1 MNRRIFMKHAVSVV
15 AGSLACQKVARAE
28 GAKKPP
34 NIIYILTDDQGWTSV
49 SYRSDPNRPDSQ
61 SDYLETPHMAR
72 AARTGM
78 RFTDAYAPNPIC
90 SPTRHAIL
98 FGQNAAR
105 HVYGKDLEWTKKAP
119 AWLTIPKS
127 LKEADPAY
135 RAAHFGK
142 WHVGVMPEN
151 LHFDYSDG
159 PTSNSAG
166 ETVNGVYREKEGV
179 EANLAQYN
187 KKHGIT
193 PPTLNGRYSE
203 FPVHY
208 ADGDPKSAF
217 GMTRRAETFMREC
230 IEDEKPFFAYIA
242 HFATHLDMV
251 SSKQASSHFKNKKK
265 GEKHDNPFY
274 AAMVKDMDSSIGRVL
289 DFVQEMDIADNT
301 YVFIMS
307 DNGGVQHIAQTASL
321 ADDSNEVVDSHET
334 SVVWRNLPLRH
345 GKHEFYEGGIRVPFL
360 VLGPGIEE
368 NSVCR
373 QPVTGLDLLP
383 TFADLAGHSMQ
394 LPTELDGGSLA
405 PVLRNCGQGAIRR
418 NRDALIFHQ
427 AANRIPI
434 SAIRK
439 GRYKL
444 VKHWLADNPGDLTSQ
459 YVGEKRLE
467 LYDLSEDVE
476 ERRDLSETMPER
488 TQELNNDLMEF
499 LNEVHAETRY
509 TRQKNAYNAMLK
521 ARGLGSSR
529 TIMAKPEYKSPFGR

>member
-1 MNRRIFMKHAVSVV
+1 MNRRTFMKHAVSVV

-105 HVYGKDLEWTKKAP
+105 HVYGKDLAWIKKAP
-119 AWLTIPKS
+119 AWLTIPKA

-142 WHVGVMPEN
+142 WHVGLMPED
-151 LHFDYSDG
+151 LRFDYSDG

-166 ETVNGVYREKEGV
+166 ETVNGVYREKDGV

-230 IEDEKPFFAYIA
+230 VKDKKPFFAYIA

-251 SSKQASSHFKNKKK
+251 SSKKASSHFKNKEK

-274 AAMVKDMDSSIGRVL
+274 AAMVKDMDSSIGCVL
-289 DFVQEMDIADNT
+289 DFVKEMNIADNT

-345 GKHEFYEGGIRVPFL
+345 GKHEFYEGGLRVPFL

-394 LPTELDGGSLA
+394 LPTELDGGSLV

-418 NRDALIFHQ
+418 NRDVLIFHQ

-444 VKHWLADNPGDLTSQ
+444 VKHWLAENPGDLTSQ
-459 YVGEKRLE
+459 YVGEKLLE

-476 ERRDLSETMPER
+476 ERRDLSVKMPER
-488 TQELNNDLMEF
+488 TKELDNELMEF
-499 LNEVHAETRY
+499 LKEVHAETKH
-509 TRQKNAYNAMLK
+509 TRRKSAYGTMLK

-529 TIMAKPEYKSPFGR
+529 TVMAKPEYKSPFRR